1 MTQDNATALPD
12 TTADALLTD
21 QKTGGAPR
29 WLFTVTIL
37 VGSFLLFL
45 VQPMIARMALPRLGG
60 APAVWNSAML
70 VYQALL
76 LGGYAWA
83 HWLGRWSIKRQMM
96 LHCGLLLIALILSV
110 FPIGLRSDLIPPS
123 DGNVILFVPV
133 LLVLSVGT
141 ILFAI
146 SAQAPLMQ
154 RWFAESAPGQNPYAL
169 YAASNLGSFGGLIAY
184 PLLVEPNMRLIWQS
198 WGWSTLYIALV
209 GLVALCGL
217 AAVRATAGRS
227 SQASVR
233 TAATTTPLSPA
244 PTKGRIALWI
254 ALSAVPSGLMLSTT
268 THLTTDIMAMPLMWA
283 IPLGLYLLSFT
294 IAFAERRWLADF
306 FTLLAPAMLL
316 LSGGLSMWSQGGG
329 GMMIALTSLI
339 MLFTTAVS
347 LHGYLYSLRPEP
359 DRLTLFYLIM
369 SVGGAL
375 GGLFCALIAP
385 LIFDWVYEHPILI
398 VAAALLL
405 PLPPLI
411 PWADWVRVPH
421 QWHRIIS
428 LVLALTAMGLG
439 YWLSESWTGYRTQP
453 ELVAA
458 GVIVIVGLLAIGWRI
473 AFVAALVALL
483 FGFGGRETIAAS
495 LSDARTRSYFG
506 VYTVRDNTAT
516 MQHTLTHGTTLHGTQ
531 LTTKGLELTATSYY
545 GPQSGVGIAFSRA
558 SLLYGDTARIGVI
571 GLGTGTLSCYR
582 RAGQDWTFYEIDPAM
597 VAIARDSGDFTF
609 VPRCADDVP
618 IILGDARIKLQERP
632 AGSLDILAVD
642 AFSSDAIPL
651 HLLTKEAFD
660 VYGRAVQSDGLVLVH
675 ISNRFMNLEPV
686 LRALENTGQWHAVL
700 RHDEPDETDRT
711 LARTGSIWVAMS
723 HSKAAVDRLVAA
735 SSATSPA
742 GRGDWRPLTDRT
754 PPRLWTDD
762 FASVLPLLSIPIE
775 MFGGQSNEED

>member
-1 MTQDNATALPD
+1 MTQEHTTALTGGRSD
-12 TTADALLTD
+12 ADALLTD
-21 QKTGGAPR
+21 AGTGGAPR

-83 HWLGRWSIKRQMM
+83 HWLGRLSIRRQMM
-96 LHCGLLLIALILSV
+96 LHCGLLIIALILSV

-123 DGNVILFVPV
+123 DANVILFVPV
-133 LLVLSVGT
+133 LLVLSVGA

-198 WGWSTLYIALV
+198 WSWSALYLSLV
-209 GLVALCGL
+209 ALVALCGL
-217 AAVRATAGRS
+217 ATVRATARRG
-227 SQASVR
+227 APTTAHKVV
-233 TAATTTPLSPA
+233 AATSPA
-244 PTKGRIALWI
+244 PTGGRIFHWI

-316 LSGGLSMWSQGGG
+316 LSGGLAMWSQGGG
-329 GMMIALTSLI
+329 GMLIALTSLI

-347 LHGYLYSLRPEP
+347 LHSHLYSLRPEP

-369 SVGGAL
+369 SIGGAI

-385 LIFDWVYEHPILI
+385 LIFDWVYEHPILV

-411 PWADWVRVPH
+411 PWAEWIRVPH

-428 LVLALTAMGLG
+428 LVLALVAMGLG
-439 YWLSESWTGYRTQP
+439 YWLSDAWTGYRTRP

-458 GVIVIVGLLAIGWRI
+458 AVIVIVGLFAIGWRL
-473 AFVAALVALL
+473 AFVAALAALL

-506 VYTVRDNTAT
+506 VYTVRENSMTH
-516 MQHTLTHGTTLHGTQ
+516 QHTLTHGTTLHGTQ

-545 GPQSGVGIAFSRA
+545 GPQSGVGLAFSRA
-558 SLLYGDTARIGVI
+558 QLLYGDAARIGVI

-582 RAGQDWTFYEIDPAM
+582 RPGQDWTFYEIDPAM
-597 VAIARDSGDFTF
+597 VAIARDSGQFTF
-609 VPRCADDVP
+609 VPRCAQGVP
-618 IILGDARIKLQERP
+618 IILGDARLKLQERP
-632 AGSLDILAVD
+632 AASLDILAVD

-651 HLLTKEAFD
+651 HLLTREAFD
-660 VYGRAVQSDGLVLVH
+660 VYGRAVQANGLVLVH

-686 LRALENTGQWHAVL
+686 LRALETSGRWHAVL
-700 RHDEPDETDRT
+700 RHDEPDDTDRD

-723 HSKAAVDRLVAA
+723 HSKAAIDRLVAA
-735 SSATSPA
+735 SASSPP
-742 GRGDWRPLTDRT
+742 GRGEWRPLTERT
-754 PPRLWTDD
+754 APRLWTDD
-762 FASVLPLLSIPIE
+762 FASVLPLLSLNFDP
-775 MFGGQSNEED
+775 FGRNEE